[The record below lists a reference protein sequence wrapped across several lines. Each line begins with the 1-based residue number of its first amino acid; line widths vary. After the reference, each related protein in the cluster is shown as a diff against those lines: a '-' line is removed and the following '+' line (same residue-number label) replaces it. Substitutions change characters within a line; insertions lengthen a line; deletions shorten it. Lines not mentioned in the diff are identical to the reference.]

1 MKVKMS
7 NRIMSS
13 AIIFLIILA
22 TGMVLA
28 TNYMNGMSARLFD
41 EVITRIIN
49 DTKSNSKIIELR
61 LNEYVTEIKTLAKTL
76 NLVDYDKDEVLT
88 LLKSYQTGNFLM
100 YMYCDLKTGIAY
112 TTENVTTD
120 IKDTFTYVKLKLG
133 YADISEL
140 HTGSRSTDECLLSF
154 SAPVFKDNKPAYAI
168 TGCININ
175 KLTSQLT
182 DYFYEGKGYSLVVCH
197 DGRVLVS
204 SDSAYENVN
213 DNIFTSLIPESEAEL
228 INLDF
233 NNDKS
238 NIISFINNKKTT
250 VVSYAPIA
258 NVRDRYL
265 CMIIPEYVRSANAGA
280 ILNSMLYLFFF
291 MIVGMLIF
299 SVYLTC
305 ADYRN
310 IKKIERLAFYD
321 QLTNVRN
328 LNKFKLDAAKILRTY
343 SDRKWAL
350 IRFDVDKF
358 RIINEMFG
366 FDTGNKILKSIVSA
380 MTDTLFEGEIIARMM
395 KDDFIVMLN
404 YITDAELI
412 SRKDMFLRKFNDI
425 HGLNKLGYKLDFSMG
440 IYRITEE
447 DRDITKIIDRVTLAH
462 KTAKLLTSNSYV
474 FYNDSIR
481 DKEIRTKEIENT
493 MVKALELGEFIVYVQ
508 PKYFLKDMRIG
519 GAESLVRWK
528 NVDMG
533 AISPTEFIPIFE
545 KNGFVI
551 NIDNYMLEETC
562 KFQRYLLDKGIK
574 PVPISVN
581 QSKLHISDENYVKHV
596 KGIVQKY
603 NLPPD
608 LIELELT
615 ETVMHD
621 NIEVL
626 IHIIKELNDYG
637 FVISIDDFGSGYSSL
652 NMLKEIHANVLK
664 IDREFLQHSEENQRG
679 ISVLANIIRLAKE
692 LNMLTVTEGVETKAQ
707 EKLLKDLGCDMV
719 QGFLYARPMPIHE
732 LEKHLYKQDT
742 NTGRL

>member
-41 EVITRIIN
+41 EVINRIVN

-61 LNEYVTEIKTLAKTL
+61 LNDYVTEIKTLAKSL
-76 NLVDYDKDEVLT
+76 GLLDYDKDEILE
-88 LLKSYQTGNFLM
+88 LLKSYQKENFLLF
-100 YMYCDLKTGIAY
+100 MYCDIDTGMAY
-112 TTENVTTD
+112 NTEDKAVS

-133 YADISEL
+133 YSDISNIP
-140 HTGSRSTDECLLSF
+140 TGTRFPDEYLLSF
-154 SAPVFKDNKPAYAI
+154 SSPVFKDGRPVYAI
-168 TGCININ
+168 TGCIFFN

-197 DGRVLVS
+197 DGEVLVS
-204 SDSAYENVN
+204 SDSAYENTK
-213 DNIFTSLIPESEAEL
+213 DNIFNSWIPEAEAEL
-228 INLDF
+228 MKTDFAIKRINSITF
-233 NNDKS
+233 TNGT
-238 NIISFINNKKTT
+238 KTS
-250 VVSYAPIA
+250 VISYAPIA
-258 NVRDRYL
+258 NVRDRFL

-291 MIVGMLIF
+291 MIVGMIIF

-305 ADYRN
+305 ADYRT

-328 LNKFKLDAAKILRTY
+328 LNKFKLDAAKIIRTY
-343 SDRKWAL
+343 TDRKWAL

-366 FDTGNKILKSIVSA
+366 FDTGNKILKNIVSA
-380 MTDTLFEGEIIARMM
+380 MSDTLYDGEIIARMM
-395 KDDFIVMLN
+395 KDDFIVMIN
-404 YITDAELI
+404 YISDGELVA
-412 SRKDMFLRKFNDI
+412 RKDMFIRKFNDI
-425 HGLNKLGYKLDFSMG
+425 HGLNQFGYKLDFSMG
-440 IYRITEE
+440 IYRIAG
-447 DRDITKIIDRVTLAH
+447 DDKDITKMIDRVTLAH

-493 MVKALELGEFIVYVQ
+493 MVRALEFGEFVVYVQ
-508 PKYFLKDMRIG
+508 PKYFLSDLTIG

-528 NVDMG
+528 NLDMG
-533 AISPTEFIPIFE
+533 VISPTEFIPIFE

-596 KGIVQKY
+596 KGIVKKY

-692 LNMLTVTEGVETKAQ
+692 LNMLTVTEGVETRAQ

-732 LEKHLYKQDT
+732 LEYLLEKQDIPPEID
-742 NTGRL
+742 